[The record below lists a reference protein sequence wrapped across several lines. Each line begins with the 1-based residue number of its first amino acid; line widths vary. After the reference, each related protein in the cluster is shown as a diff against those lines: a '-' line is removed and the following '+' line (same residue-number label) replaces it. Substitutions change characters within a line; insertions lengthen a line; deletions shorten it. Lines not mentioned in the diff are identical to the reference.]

1 MLSFLTLGFAMNS
14 ILVGAGLGMDAF
26 TVSVANGI
34 NNPKMAGRQQLRIA
48 GTYAFFQFMMP
59 MIGWAGMNLLRH
71 FVPLSGRFMGVLS
84 CVILSWIGIHMLFE
98 ARKMDGRCEEVDV
111 GVSFGTLVLQAIA
124 TSIDALSVGV
134 AFASYTL
141 AESLGCYLIVA
152 IVTLVM
158 CTVGLRIGCR
168 VGSMF
173 SKHATMVGGVL
184 LIAIGIE
191 MLIKAW

>member
-1 MLSFLTLGFAMNS
+1 MLSFLTLGFVMNAV
-14 ILVGAGLGMDAF
+14 LVGAGLGMDAF

-34 NNPKMAGRQQLRIA
+34 NNPRMAGRMQFRMA
-48 GTYAFFQFMMP
+48 GTYALFQFMMP

-84 CVILSWIGIHMLFE
+84 FVILGWIGIHMILE
-98 ARKMDGRCEEVDV
+98 ARKMDGTCEEVDA

-141 AESLGCYLIVA
+141 AESLSCYLIVA
-152 IVTLVM
+152 VVTLAM
-158 CTVGLRIGCR
+158 CLVGLRIGCR

-184 LIAIGIE
+184 LIAIGAE
-191 MLIKAW
+191 MLIRAW